1 MEAAPGASK
10 LIYDGYT
17 SWLGAE
23 YEAGNEPE
31 EPATLTHGHIVQH
44 GAGTRRQRPVAEYTQ
59 PAAALADQNAPIGQ
73 RIEVLVVAA

>member
-31 EPATLTHGHIVQH
+31 EPATHTIGEWECYSLPDAVPLGESPELV
-44 GAGTRRQRPVAEYTQ
+44 ACESEDRKFVMVAKPRRSQK
-59 PAAALADQNAPIGQ
+59 N
-73 RIEVLVVAA
+73 